1 LETKFKVTHLATQS
15 LFNFRC
21 RSCRNI
27 CRLLVLTS
35 CIFYFPTTM
44 VLMYCYG
51 SIYHSQKRRLKNQ
64 TALRSTLP
72 LFVGA
77 TIANRPLQV
86 RNRISE
92 KTLYCNVFFVWF
104 SYV

>member
-1 LETKFKVTHLATQS
+1 
-15 LFNFRC
+15 
-21 RSCRNI
+21 
-27 CRLLVLTS
+27 VLTS

-86 RNRISE
+86 SAANRNRISK
-92 KTLYCNVFFVWF
+92 KTL
-104 SYV
+104 